1 MLQNN
6 MITMPEVYKAYKTQ
20 MGAIIFAMAEVNT
33 MFLDCPYMQMNY
45 DLVHKVNVTAS
56 MPEVHY
62 RDNNEAIPSGK
73 SVTEQRTFT
82 TARFESKSEMDEMA
96 AEVGGPERLKF
107 NRWYQGKQHVQAH
120 SQALADLFI
129 DGSPTLPDNAGTQ
142 GDDQNYRKVK
152 GFNDYLHTL
161 DTDVATSNQIISF
174 DSVESGEALTSIYL
188 VFWGPQACHGI
199 YDKGSYAG
207 LRRIDHGK
215 QMIVGKIPTR
225 FGSGGGEVGSFQG
238 YREQYI
244 TSHGLVVADT
254 RQLGMVTNIN
264 TITPGRVKTDPG
276 GTGAGFD
283 ATLEVKD
290 ILDAMI
296 QLTYR
301 IESLQN
307 GRGVWYCNRTIM
319 QALHRAALNK
329 VTIGGG
335 LNFMNYGGQMVSSF
349 LGFPIRQQDAIP
361 NTQVRITA

>member
-6 MITMPEVYKAYKTQ
+6 MITMPEVYKAYNTQ

-96 AEVGGPERLKF
+96 AEVGGPERLRF

-129 DGSPTLPDNAGTQ
+129 DGSPTR
-142 GDDQNYRKVK
+142 GDDPNYRKVK
-152 GFNDYLHTL
+152 GFNDYLHTKNP
-161 DTDVATSNQIISF
+161 DVATSEQIVVF
-174 DSVESGEALTSIYL
+174 DSGAANTDALTSIYL

-238 YREQYI
+238 YREQFI

-254 RQLGMVTNIN
+254 RQVGRITDIKTGGRIKLQPGFVDNSATN
-264 TITPGRVKTDPG
+264 
-276 GTGAGFD
+276 
-283 ATLEVKD
+283 TLDVQN

-296 QLTYR
+296 QLTYQ

-319 QALHRAALNK
+319 QALHRTALQR
-329 VTIGGG
+329 VTTGGG

-349 LGFPIRQQDAIP
+349 LGFPIRQMDAIP
-361 NTQVRITA
+361 NTQEPIATT